1 LNTIGA
7 NVEGISMNRR
17 DFLAVSGLA
26 ALGVRARP
34 ASGKVLPDVPG
45 ITPAIAP
52 RADVTLRIGPVS
64 LELAPG
70 QVVHTIGYNGKTPG
84 PLLRMRE
91 GAETTIDV
99 VNDLDYDE
107 IVHWHGQL
115 IPSVVDGSSEEGTP
129 GVSAHGN
136 RRYSFKVGPSGTR
149 WYHSHSR
156 AGSHLDRGLYSGQ
169 FGFFV
174 IDPASEPGRYD
185 REVFL
190 ALREWNAF
198 FTNTEMEEPDEN
210 MTPAE
215 RKEFD
220 EKKAAMARKNSNKPN
235 GLEVGYRHFSIN
247 DRALGHGEPIRVK
260 AGERVLFRVLNASA
274 TESRKLALPGH
285 KFTVIALDGNKVPTP
300 ATVDVLA
307 IGPAERVDAIVEMNQ
322 PGVWVM
328 GVTHDDDRKNGM
340 GIVVEYAGRAGKA
353 VWRKPANTA
362 WDYTVFGRAGA
373 PQSASRDAAERVE
386 LSFGKINGGKGG
398 FNRWTINGKSYPE
411 RGGSLMGPASGP
423 DIDPIRVHAGKRYRL
438 AFTNEADDAH
448 PIHLHRHIFELK
460 SVDGKATAGVM
471 KDTVLLKG
479 FGHAEV
485 EFVANNPGP
494 TLFHCH
500 QQLHMDYGF
509 MTLVEYV

>member
-1 LNTIGA
+1 LNTFDA
-7 NVEGISMNRR
+7 NVEDFPVNRR

-26 ALGVRARP
+26 ALGLRARP
-34 ASGKVLPDVPG
+34 ALGGVPRDVRSM
-45 ITPAIAP
+45 TR

-70 QVVHTIGYNGKTPG
+70 RVVRTVGYNGQAPG
-84 PLLRMRE
+84 PLLRMRD
-91 GAETTIDV
+91 GAEATIDV

-115 IPSVVDGSSEEGTP
+115 IPSAVDGSSEEGTP
-129 GVSAHGN
+129 AVPAHGN
-136 RRYSFKVGPSGTR
+136 RRYTFKVGPSGTR
-149 WYHSHSR
+149 WYHTHSR
-156 AGSHLDRGLYSGQ
+156 AGSHLGRGLYSGQ

-174 IDPASEPGRYD
+174 VDPASDPGRYD
-185 REVFL
+185 KEVFL

-198 FTNTEMEEPDEN
+198 FTSTEMEEPDEN
-210 MTPAE
+210 MTAAE
-215 RKEFD
+215 RRAFD
-220 EKKAAMARKNSNKPN
+220 EKVAAMARKNAGKPN
-235 GLEVGYRHFSIN
+235 GWEVGYRHFSIN
-247 DRALGHGEPIRVK
+247 NRSLGHGDPIRVK
-260 AGERVLFRVLNASA
+260 PGERVLLRVLNASA

-285 KFTVIALDGNKVPTP
+285 KFTVIALDGNRVPT
-300 ATVDVLA
+300 AAAVDVLA

-328 GVTHDDDRKNGM
+328 GVTHNDDRKNGM
-340 GIVVEYAGRAGKA
+340 GIVVEYAGRTGSA
-353 VWRKPANTA
+353 VWRKPANSA
-362 WDYTVFGRAGA
+362 WDYTAFGLAGA
-373 PQSASRDAAERVE
+373 TQPESRDTAVERVD

-411 RGGSLMGPASGP
+411 RGGSLMGPASEP
-423 DIDPIRVHAGKRYRL
+423 DIDPIRVHAGRRYRL

-460 SVDGKATAGVM
+460 SVDGKATSGVM

-479 FGHAEV
+479 FGRAEV

>member
-1 LNTIGA
+1 
-7 NVEGISMNRR
+7 MDRR
-17 DFLAVSGLA
+17 DFLATAGLA
-26 ALGVRARP
+26 ALGLRARP
-34 ASGKVLPDVPG
+34 ASGESSWYARDRMRP
-45 ITPAIAP
+45 
-52 RADVTLRIGPVS
+52 ADVTLRIGRVS

-70 QVVHTIGYNGKTPG
+70 QVVHTIGYNGQTPG

-91 GAETTIDV
+91 GTETTIDV

-115 IPSVVDGSSEEGTP
+115 IPSAVDGSSEEGTP
-129 GVSAHGN
+129 PVPAHGN
-136 RRYSFKVGPSGTR
+136 RRYTFKVGPSGTR
-149 WYHSHSR
+149 WYHTHTR

-169 FGFFV
+169 FGFFIV
-174 IDPASEPGRYD
+174 DPASEPGRYD

-190 ALREWNAF
+190 ALREWDAF
-198 FTNTEMEEPDEN
+198 FTSTEMEEPDEN
-210 MTPAE
+210 MTPAK
-215 RKEFD
+215 RKVFD
-220 EKKAAMARKNSNKPN
+220 EKKAEMARKNAGKPN
-235 GLEVGYRHFSIN
+235 GEEVGYRHFSIN

-260 AGERVLFRVLNASA
+260 SGERVLFRVLNASA

-285 KFTVIALDGNKVPTP
+285 KFTVIALDGNAVPT
-300 ATVDVLA
+300 AAEVEILSV
-307 IGPAERVDAIVEMNQ
+307 GPAERVDAIVEMNQ
-322 PGVWVM
+322 PGVWLM
-328 GVTHDDDRKNGM
+328 GVTHDDDRKDGM
-340 GIVVEYAGRAGKA
+340 GIVVEYAGRSGKA
-353 VWRKPANTA
+353 VWRKPANTR
-362 WDYTVFGRAGA
+362 WDYTAFGHAGGQA
-373 PQSASRDAAERVE
+373 EPRDAVERVN

-411 RGGSLMGPASGP
+411 RGGSLMGPASEP
-423 DIDPIRVHAGKRYRL
+423 DIDPIRVHAGRRYRL

-448 PIHLHRHIFELK
+448 PIHLHRHLFELK
-460 SVDGKATAGVM
+460 SVDGKATSGVM